1 MMDLSVIMPWVLAAI
16 TIFNFLGLL
25 KGWLSSGEK
34 ALAEEVA
41 EVKKTLGDDVATAK
55 KTLVEHDRRIQTIEG
70 EIKHLP
76 DRDTTHRMELA
87 MAEISGNL
95 NVMAERLKPIEAI
108 GERLQNT
115 LLNRADS
122 K

>member
-1 MMDLSVIMPWVLAAI
+1 MIVDFASVLPWVSGLISII
-16 TIFNFLGLL
+16 TLLTLL
-25 KGWLSSGEK
+25 KNILSSGEK
-34 ALAEEVA
+34 KLGEDLAE
-41 EVKKTLGDDVATAK
+41 AK
-55 KTLVEHDRRIQTIEG
+55 KKLIEHDRRIQTIEG

-76 DRDTTHRMELA
+76 DRETTHRMELA
-87 MAEISGNL
+87 MTEISGKL

-115 LLNRADS
+115 LLNRADT

>member
-1 MMDLSVIMPWVLAAI
+1 MIVDFASVLPWVSGLISII
-16 TIFNFLGLL
+16 TLLTLL
-25 KGWLSSGEK
+25 KNILSSGEK
-34 ALAEEVA
+34 KLGEDLAE
-41 EVKKTLGDDVATAK
+41 AK
-55 KTLVEHDRRIQTIEG
+55 KKLVEHDRRIQTIEG

-76 DRDTTHRMELA
+76 DRETTHRMELA
-87 MAEISGNL
+87 MTEISGKL

-115 LLNRADS
+115 LLNRADT